1 MASVLRKL
9 PLTAMESLRP
19 PPRPIQFHPTSLR
32 FQPPQARSCFGA
44 IQFPPPSRVAFPKA
58 NLSTGSDQRD
68 LRSFNL
74 LRFRALSDGVSGGGG
89 DGGARGGGAGGA
101 GGGGGGGGG
110 EESGNDKSFFSWY
123 LSALDKYPIITKAI
137 TSAILTLIGDLICQL
152 VVDKVAKLDLRRT
165 FVFTFL
171 GLALV
176 GPTLHVWYLYLSK
189 LVTIKGA
196 SGAIARLCLDQF
208 LFSPVFIGV
217 FMSLLVTLEGKP
229 SHVMPKLKQEWFSS
243 VIANWQLWIP
253 FQFLNFY
260 FVPQKFQVLA
270 ANFVALAWNV
280 ILSFKAHKE
289 VIIK

>member
-44 IQFPPPSRVAFPKA
+44 IQFPPPSRVAFSKA
-58 NLSTGSDQRD
+58 NLSSGSDRRG

-74 LRFRALSDGVSGGGG
+74 LRFRALSDGVSEGGG

-101 GGGGGGGGG
+101 GGGGGGG
-110 EESGNDKSFFSWY
+110 EESGNDNSFFSWY

-229 SHVMPKLKQEWFSS
+229 SHVMPKLKQEWFLS

>member
-1 MASVLRKL
+1 MASILRKL

-19 PPRPIQFHPTSLR
+19 PPRPIQFHTTSLR
-32 FQPPQARSCFGA
+32 FQPTQVRNCFGA
-44 IQFPPPSRVAFPKA
+44 IQLPPPSRVAFSKPS
-58 NLSTGSDQRD
+58 LSSGSDQRG
-68 LRSFNL
+68 LRSLNL

-89 DGGARGGGAGGA
+89 NGGARGGGAGG
-101 GGGGGGGGG
+101 GGGGGDGG
-110 EESGNDKSFFSWY
+110 EESGNDNSFFSWY

-152 VVDKVAKLDLRRT
+152 VIDQVTKLDLKRT

-189 LVTIKGA
+189 LVTVTGA
-196 SGAIARLCLDQF
+196 SGAVARLCLDQF

-229 SHVMPKLKQEWFSS
+229 SHVVPKLQQEWFSS